1 MRTGTG
7 PALAIGGRKGENRGR
22 IWQRGQWTRI
32 VLGDDHEKA
41 ESLSQ
46 VSRGRVPGNGAG
58 VFPPGSW
65 LAGLRAANQAPPARR
80 VRIAGLRLRPS
91 VGHALP
97 EDQNAARRLPCQ
109 MFCAFCQLGWK

>member
-1 MRTGTG
+1 MILLEMRTGTG

-58 VFPPGSW
+58 VFPPGPW
-65 LAGLRAANQAPPARR
+65 LAYVPPIKPRPRGVSGSPGSASGRANLPA
-80 VRIAGLRLRPS
+80 L
-91 VGHALP
+91 
-97 EDQNAARRLPCQ
+97 
-109 MFCAFCQLGWK
+109 